1 MANMMKNF
9 DTFGV
14 MIDCSRNAV
23 MNPESVK
30 KFIRI
35 MAGMGYNQ
43 LQLYMEETY
52 EVDGE
57 PYFGYL
63 RGRYTQDELRELDAY
78 ADSHGVE
85 LVPCIQTLAHMNAA
99 VRWPKYAAIT
109 DTGDILL
116 VGDERTYE
124 LSEHMF
130 ASLRKCFRTDKIH
143 IGMDEAAML
152 GRGKYMDL
160 HGKQDTSEILLSHLK
175 RVCELADR
183 FGFRPMMWSD
193 MFYRI
198 ASGGEYYRHT
208 SQFDLSVQEKIPA
221 NLSLVYWDY
230 YHTKKE
236 SYVRMIRGHRQI
248 TDRVMFAGGLWK
260 WIGFTAHNDYS
271 IRATKAALS
280 ACMQEGIRD
289 VVLTMWGD
297 DGAEASPFALLPG
310 LCYAA
315 CFAQGITDRKTIEE
329 KFRDWTGLQFGDF
342 MLLDLPD
349 RPRKVYGTVCPS
361 KYLLYN
367 DCFMSILETAS
378 RPEYGK
384 KYASFARRL
393 KNASSRAG
401 EYSYLFDTASAL
413 CRVLSKKANI
423 CSQTRAVYAAED
435 REAGKKLVL
444 RYDRMIRD
452 TEEFY
457 RLFRNQWYRENKPHG
472 FDVQDIRIG
481 GLIGRMKSCR
491 DRLNEWVNG
500 RIQTIPELEEELLPY
515 VTRDCYYNDWKRN
528 VTANV
533 M

>member
-1 MANMMKNF
+1 MATKLF

-14 MIDCSRNAV
+14 MLDCSRNAV
-23 MNPESVK
+23 MTPESVK
-30 KFIRI
+30 KFIGI
-35 MAGMGYNQ
+35 LAKMGYNQ

-63 RGRYTQDELRELDAY
+63 RGRYTQAELKDLDDY
-78 ADSHGVE
+78 AASLGVE

-109 DTGDILL
+109 DTLDILL

-124 LSEHMF
+124 LIEHMF
-130 ASLRKCFRTDKIH
+130 SSLRKCFRSDKIH

-160 HGKQDTSEILLSHLK
+160 HGKQDTSEILLTHLG
-175 RVCELADR
+175 RVCELASR
-183 FGFRPMMWSD
+183 YHFRPMMWSD

-198 ASGGEYYRHT
+198 ACGGEYYSHKAK
-208 SQFDLSVQEKIPA
+208 FDSSVSEKIPE

-248 TDRVMFAGGLWK
+248 TDRVIFAGGIWK

-280 ACMQEGIRD
+280 ACVQEGIRD

-297 DGAEASPFALLPG
+297 DGAEASAFALLPG

-315 CFAQGITDRKTIEE
+315 CLAQGITERTEIEA
-329 KFRDWTGLQFGDF
+329 KFREWTGYSFRDF

-349 RPRKVYGTVCPS
+349 RPQKVYGTVCPG

-378 RPEYGK
+378 RPDYAK

-393 KNASSRAG
+393 KNASGRAG
-401 EYSYLFDTASAL
+401 EYAYLFETASAL
-413 CRVLSKKANI
+413 CKTLSLKADI
-423 CSQTRAVYAAED
+423 CTRTREVYSSGD
-435 REAGKKLVL
+435 RGEGKRLVKV
-444 RYDRMIRD
+444 YDRMIRD
-452 TEEFY
+452 AEEFY
-457 RLFRNQWYRENKPHG
+457 KRFRNQWYLENKPHG
-472 FDVQDIRIG
+472 FDVQDIRLG
-481 GLIGRMKSCR
+481 GLIGRMRSCR
-491 DRLNEWVNG
+491 DRIAAWSEG
-500 RIQTIPELEEELLPY
+500 RLDRIPELEEELLPF
-515 VTRDCYYNDWKRN
+515 VTHACYYNDWKHN

-533 M
+533 L

>member
-1 MANMMKNF
+1 MKQF

-23 MNPESVK
+23 MTPESLK
-30 KFIRI
+30 KFIRLI
-35 MAGMGYNQ
+35 AKMGYNQ

-63 RGRYTQDELRELDAY
+63 RGRYTQNELRDLDAF
-78 ADSHGVE
+78 AASEGVE

-109 DTGDILL
+109 DTRDILL
-116 VGDERTYE
+116 VGDERTYD
-124 LSEHMF
+124 LIEHMF
-130 ASLRKCFRTDKIH
+130 SSLRKYFRSGKIH

-152 GRGKYMDL
+152 GRGRYMDI
-160 HGKQDTSEILLSHLK
+160 HGKQDTSEILLSHLN
-175 RVCELADR
+175 RVCEIADR
-183 FGFRPMMWSD
+183 YGFRPMMWSD

-198 ASGGEYYRHT
+198 ACGGEYYSHKAK
-208 SQFDLSVQEKIPA
+208 FDSSVSEKIPD

-248 TDRVMFAGGLWK
+248 TDRVSFAGGIWK
-260 WIGFTAHNDYS
+260 WIGFSSHNDYS

-280 ACMQEGIRD
+280 ACIQEGVRD

-297 DGAEASPFALLPG
+297 DGAEASSFSVLPG

-315 CFAQGITDRKTIEE
+315 CLAQGITDRKEIEE
-329 KFRDWTGLQFGDF
+329 KFRAWTGYEFSNF

-349 RPRKVYGTVCPS
+349 RPEKTYGTVCPG

-367 DCFMSILETAS
+367 DCFMGIMEPAA
-378 RPEYGK
+378 RPEYAK
-384 KYASFARRL
+384 KYASYARKL
-393 KNASSRAG
+393 KNASKRAG
-401 EYSYLFDTASAL
+401 EFAYLFESAAAL
-413 CRVLSKKANI
+413 CRVLSVKSVI
-423 CSQTRAVYAAED
+423 CTETRRVYRSGSKDE
-435 REAGKKLVL
+435 GKQLL
-444 RYDRMIRD
+444 RVYDKMIRY
-452 TEEFY
+452 TEDFY
-457 RLFRNQWYRENKPHG
+457 RLFREQWYAENKPHG
-472 FDVQDIRIG
+472 FDVQDIRLG
-481 GLIGRMKSCR
+481 GLIGRMRNCR
-491 DRLNEWVNG
+491 ERISDWVEG
-500 RIQTIPELEEELLPY
+500 KTTSIPELEEELLPY
-515 VTRDCYYNDWKRN
+515 ITHMCYFNDWKQT

-533 M
+533 L